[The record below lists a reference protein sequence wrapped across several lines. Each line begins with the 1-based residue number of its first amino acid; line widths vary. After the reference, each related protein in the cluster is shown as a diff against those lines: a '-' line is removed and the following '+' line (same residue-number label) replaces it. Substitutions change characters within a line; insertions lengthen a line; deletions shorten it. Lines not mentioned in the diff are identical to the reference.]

1 MPPKKPAVTGRKVP
15 AKGPVKPTTG
25 GLGYFDLIKKGW
37 NKATTDFAGSSA
49 SRRNPNETHRL
60 NL

>member
-25 GLGYFDLIKKGW
+25 GLVVCRDFFASIIDNFSTLYTVKKQYYNRVW
-37 NKATTDFAGSSA
+37 
-49 SRRNPNETHRL
+49 
-60 NL
+60 